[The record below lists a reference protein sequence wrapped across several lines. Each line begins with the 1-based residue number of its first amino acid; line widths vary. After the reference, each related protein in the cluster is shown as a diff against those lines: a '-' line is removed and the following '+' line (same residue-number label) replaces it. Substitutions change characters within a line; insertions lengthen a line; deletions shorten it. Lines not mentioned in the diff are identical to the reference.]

1 MRVEKL
7 LAHTAKIH
15 AIRATE
21 VVVPFARSSAPD
33 HWVRMQQHWTV
44 DRVIYNKRQ
53 EIWCRNTAISAVAA
67 RWKSLCIEVMLQKH
81 STIQSIEPYIANPA
95 HKRTQDQD
103 THNLLCLIF
112 EVYPRTYLARLTEHS
127 NTLHTE
133 NFSRVPCLELWNLMC
148 I

>member
-95 HKRTQDQD
+95 HKRYTSPGHSQFVVS
-103 THNLLCLIF
+103 IF
-112 EVYPRTYLARLTEHS
+112 LSLPSHLPCQAEHS

-133 NFSRVPCLELWNLMC
+133 NFSRVPCLELWNLMF